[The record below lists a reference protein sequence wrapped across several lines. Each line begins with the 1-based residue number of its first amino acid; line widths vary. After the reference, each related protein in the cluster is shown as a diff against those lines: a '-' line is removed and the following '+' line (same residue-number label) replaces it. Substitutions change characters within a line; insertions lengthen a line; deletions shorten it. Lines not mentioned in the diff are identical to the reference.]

1 MKRIE
6 NLRINNL
13 EELKKEFPEDK
24 CSIHGIEKTNFWSN
38 KRGGVI
44 HGCPLCDERV
54 EEEK

>member
-1 MKRIE
+1 MKEQVRKEVEERIIKFGH
-6 NLRINNL
+6 NV
-13 EELKKEFPEDK
+13 